1 MSQAHDSLLRQA
13 IELAQANKRVEARQL
28 ILKVVTQ
35 DEENAR
41 AWMLL
46 ARVTPDLNERRTAL
60 MNVVNLEPFNTKAQQ
75 ALAELEGKMAIS
87 RAVGDDPEKRS
98 RGRRIVRVF
107 LYFLLTVM
115 TLIIVGVLILVMI
128 KNNERKDDVAEVT
141 NARETYVRQT
151 SVAALA
157 IEATA
162 TAVQQAIVDIT
173 STYVAFPTLT
183 FTPRPTLP
191 PENTSTPTV
200 TPTASLTPIASPQG
214 LTGQIIGWG
223 GRLATEGETDFPI
236 IFISVTDGA
245 ITQVSGSNRGQNVT
259 AINTSRV
266 IYQRYFR
273 DVFRSELS
281 KLDAVSGISE
291 AMSNEWD
298 GTTLLVGETQWPH
311 LTPDGRMLVFSATS
325 PADDTLGIYLYD
337 TLAAGEKLRRL
348 TADGNNYTMPT
359 ISPDGTRIVAVR
371 SAKSPNPPSTDLVLI
386 DVASGTVEDWTTD
399 GDTTVETT
407 PRWSP
412 DGKLVAYVVVNAE
425 TGNGDILL
433 RTTEGIV
440 NVFPVTRTPET
451 NEIFPV
457 FSPDSRYMA
466 YSSDIVEGYNI
477 FIYDLLTNAFFQL
490 TFDDEAFYPGVWL
503 N

>member
-1 MSQAHDSLLRQA
+1 M
-13 IELAQANKRVEARQL
+13 
-28 ILKVVTQ
+28 
-35 DEENAR
+35 
-41 AWMLL
+41 
-46 ARVTPDLNERRTAL
+46 
-60 MNVVNLEPFNTKAQQ
+60 
-75 ALAELEGKMAIS
+75 
-87 RAVGDDPEKRS
+87 
-98 RGRRIVRVF
+98 
-107 LYFLLTVM
+107 
-115 TLIIVGVLILVMI
+115 
-128 KNNERKDDVAEVT
+128 
-141 NARETYVRQT
+141 
-151 SVAALA
+151 
-157 IEATA
+157 
-162 TAVQQAIVDIT
+162 
-173 STYVAFPTLT
+173 
-183 FTPRPTLP
+183 
-191 PENTSTPTV
+191 
-200 TPTASLTPIASPQG
+200 
-214 LTGQIIGWG
+214 
-223 GRLATEGETDFPI
+223 
-236 IFISVTDGA
+236 
-245 ITQVSGSNRGQNVT
+245 
-259 AINTSRV
+259 
-266 IYQRYFR
+266 
-273 DVFRSELS
+273 
-281 KLDAVSGISE
+281 
-291 AMSNEWD
+291 
-298 GTTLLVGETQWPH
+298 LVGETQWPH

-477 FIYDLLTNAFFQL
+477 FIYDLLTNAFFQF